1 MIKGRLLIPDSAAFD
16 GKFMIGHDGSN
27 LRFSSDGGLTFE
39 IIHGLYSPEKVR
51 ATINRDG
58 KAVLVS
64 GVPYT
69 PSYQTIIGYD
79 QNQPNWGIQYI
90 MDNVGSIKMS
100 RDYLIKIITLDE
112 PNSSSLYSHNNSNW
126 SAASYGVTKNG
137 MVHLALSDDG
147 QYAFTA
153 SNLGTTYP
161 AVSSNVGMS
170 WTDIVSVSSGKC
182 GGVAMSCDGYN
193 MLITYIN
200 EYNSAF
206 FVGWNYGN
214 NWQMVTSPY
223 NLWAVDPCISHY
235 GQYWCFTECMG
246 SNYGIYFSSNG
257 GTSWQKATWLPDF
270 GQLVFPFYDENIWF
284 LFPYNGSGYY
294 RSDNAGNTWT
304 YINLG
309 HNLYYLAANKFNPQ

>member
-200 EYNSAF
+200 EYNSVF
-206 FVGWNYGN
+206 FRRMEL
-214 NWQMVTSPY
+214 WQ
-223 NLWAVDPCISHY
+223 
-235 GQYWCFTECMG
+235 
-246 SNYGIYFSSNG
+246 
-257 GTSWQKATWLPDF
+257 
-270 GQLVFPFYDENIWF
+270 
-284 LFPYNGSGYY
+284 
-294 RSDNAGNTWT
+294 
-304 YINLG
+304 
-309 HNLYYLAANKFNPQ
+309 